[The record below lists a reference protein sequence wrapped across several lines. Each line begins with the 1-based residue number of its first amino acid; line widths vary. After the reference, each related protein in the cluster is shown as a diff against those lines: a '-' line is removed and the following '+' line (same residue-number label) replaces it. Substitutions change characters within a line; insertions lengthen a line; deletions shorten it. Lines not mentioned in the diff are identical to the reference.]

1 MKKDQPT
8 SNINIIK
15 LLSMSLKVN
24 RIKAFLDKTFDGLID
39 LTDIQKKPLDEQ
51 KKMFYS
57 RSLAAFSLLSTCGI
71 SAEEAGIALVDGYDD
86 GGIDAIYF
94 DGASKNLWLVQSKFI
109 ENGSGGLDNGDI
121 EKFAKGVR
129 KLINADFSRFNKK
142 VKDRSDEISEA
153 LDDPKVKIQLLLCYT
168 SNNLSTH
175 NKASI
180 EDILR
185 EQNDADELLLFHNF
199 NLDRAYKALEIGVSY
214 TPIDEDITITDW
226 GHIEE
231 PLKSYYGLINGAD
244 LAALFSKYGKRLFT
258 ENIRSFLGNS
268 DANYEII
275 RTIKN
280 EPYNFIYFN
289 NGITI
294 LCSSINKKPLGG
306 NTRSFGSFACS
317 GLSVVNGAQTLGS
330 IGSLTDKSE
339 IDLSKIKVLVRL
351 ISLEGSPEGFN
362 QRITIATNT
371 QNKVEKKDFVSL
383 DTVQS
388 DLRIDLKTAG
398 IDYHFKRSDE
408 KITSDDNNYILEE
421 VAFSLASLN
430 SNVDYSTIVKK
441 ESGRLWENVQEAPY
455 IDLFNSQLSAQKVIK
470 AVRIYRYISNE
481 MRILGLNSEGR
492 QRSINKYG
500 NSLVAHVVFQK
511 MSKALLADDNSNFE
525 MFFQKDL
532 PILAK
537 QTIDDLHSKIEV
549 NFPDSMIVYVLRNY
563 NKCRQL
569 KDELAQPRPLISK
582 K

>member
-1 MKKDQPT
+1 
-8 SNINIIK
+8 
-15 LLSMSLKVN
+15 MSLKVN